1 MIPYIHVSDLKIGPA
16 TLHPFGL
23 LVASGV
29 VLGTFLATRRARQ
42 RGVDL
47 DLLNSFITW
56 MLVGG
61 FTGAHMFD
69 EIFYHPH
76 EIIKR
81 PWSLLLLWEGLS
93 SFGGFLG
100 AILGVLAWK
109 YFEAEPFIR
118 LGPIATIPKFK
129 RRPRPMPILALA
141 DLIASV
147 FPVAWILG
155 RSGCTVVHDHPGAR
169 AAADSLFAVGYGPV
183 PNAAAVHRVVELGQG
198 AGQFFI
204 ELRHGTAPQYD
215 LGLLELMFTTV
226 LSVFLALTWSKRL
239 PTGMYL
245 VVIAFSYPPV
255 RLVMDFLRIKE
266 GESADLRYGAL
277 TFAQWSCIAL
287 FLFGFVLL
295 RRVREIK
302 ASGKDPME
310 LVLRRLPPAPKATDE
325 PPLVA

>member
-1 MIPYIHVSDLKIGPA
+1 
-16 TLHPFGL
+16 
-23 LVASGV
+23 VASGV
-29 VLGTFLATRRARQ
+29 VLGTYLATRRARQ

-61 FTGAHMFD
+61 FAGAHMFD

-76 EIIKR
+76 EIVKR

-129 RRPRPMPILALA
+129 RRAQPMPILALA

-169 AAADSLFAVGYGPV
+169 ASADALFAVAYGPV
-183 PNAAAVHRVVELGQG
+183 PNAQAVHRIVELGQG

-226 LSVFLALTWSKRL
+226 LSLFFALTWAKRL
-239 PTGMYL
+239 PTGTYL
-245 VVIAFSYPPV
+245 IAIAFAYPPV

-266 GESADLRYGAL
+266 GESADLRYGSL

-287 FLFGFVLL
+287 FLFGFVLV
-295 RRVREIK
+295 RRVRDIK
-302 ASGKDPME
+302 ASGKDPMD
-310 LVLRRLPPAPKATDE
+310 LVLRRLPKAPKATDE

>member
-109 YFEAEPFIR
+109 YFEAEPLIR

-302 ASGKDPME
+302 ASGSDPMD
-310 LVLRRLPPAPKATDE
+310 LVLRIA
-325 PPLVA
+325 